1 MLLAFADESGHAADP
16 KVDHVGLVGLIAPE
30 ERWATFRN
38 QWNAALAAFGID
50 AFHMREF
57 AHRRGAFQDWPEER
71 RRALLD
77 QLLAAIEEL
86 QPTIVGSVISLQA
99 WRALDSSDQ
108 RLFLD
113 PYYACIQEFAYLAA
127 VHATTVGQDD
137 VRITLSQNSEFAG
150 RAKSLFDALSKSQTM
165 PRSVRDYQYADMRT
179 EPALQAADLVAYEVV
194 LGHDQ
199 VSKGAVKLRHP
210 FERLRRTDMFVRYIE
225 DTWLAGQVRGARE

>member
-30 ERWATFRN
+30 EKWMAFRDRWS
-38 QWNAALAAFGID
+38 AALADFGV
-50 AFHMREF
+50 ATFHMREF

-77 QLLAAIEEL
+77 RLLTAIEEL
-86 QPTIVGSVISLQA
+86 QPTIVGSVISLRA
-99 WRALDSSDQ
+99 WRALDPSAQ

-127 VHATTVGQDD
+127 VHGATVGQDD
-137 VRITLSQNSEFAG
+137 VQITLSQNSEFAG
-150 RAKSLFDALSKSQTM
+150 RGKLLFDALSKSRTM
-165 PRSVRDYQYADMRT
+165 PASVREYRYADMRL

-199 VSKGAVKLRHP
+199 VSKGAVTLRHP
-210 FERLRRTDMFVRYIE
+210 FERLRKTDMFVRYIE
-225 DTWLAGQVRGARE
+225 DSWLAGQVGGARE